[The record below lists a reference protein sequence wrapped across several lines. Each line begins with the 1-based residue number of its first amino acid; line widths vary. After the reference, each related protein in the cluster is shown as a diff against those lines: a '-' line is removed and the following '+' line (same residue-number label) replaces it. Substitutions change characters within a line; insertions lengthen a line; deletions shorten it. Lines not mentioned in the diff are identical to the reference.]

1 MNEDK
6 EKKKAS
12 VSNRFSPLESALF
25 GIGLAF
31 LALGIFTQDVVH
43 MFSGVIIAG
52 GSVAL
57 HFVKKKD
64 WKKYWET
71 HELMLNRQKERQ
83 RVEKEKKDAE
93 RGKR

>member
-6 EKKKAS
+6 EKKNVS
-12 VSNRFSPLESALF
+12 ISNRLSPLESALF

-31 LALGIFTQDVVH
+31 LILGIVTQDVVH
-43 MFSGVIIAG
+43 MLSGVIIAG

-71 HELMLNRQKERQ
+71 HEVMLERQ
-83 RVEKEKKDAE
+83 RERQRAEREKKDAE